1 MANQTYMV
9 PIPPVPTVPPVAP
22 VPPPVPTVWCN
33 TSYRE
38 GFFTGAF
45 VTIIVSIGVSAFTI
59 LHVIKS
65 R

>member
-9 PIPPVPTVPPVAP
+9 PIPPAP
-22 VPPPVPTVWCN
+22 IAPIAPIAPAVWCN

-45 VTIIVSIGVSAFTI
+45 VTVVVSIGISAFTI
-59 LHVIKS
+59 LHIVKNI
-65 R
+65 

>member
-9 PIPPVPTVPPVAP
+9 PIPPTPIITPVAP
-22 VPPPVPTVWCN
+22 VAPAVWCN

-45 VTIIVSIGVSAFTI
+45 VTVVVSIGISAFTI
-59 LHVIKS
+59 LHIVKS
-65 R
+65 I